1 MVVRKIPEEEL
12 SEEMVAVGINE
23 MMLIFCPECES
34 ILNLD
39 SNVEV
44 KYYAPEELEE
54 VTGWRVADE

>member
-1 MVVRKIPEEEL
+1 MVVRAIPKEEL
-12 SEEMVAVGINE
+12 SEEMVAAGIND

-44 KYYAPEELEE
+44 KYYSPEELEQ